1 MTLTQSTSLPK
12 IIGLLARSR
21 SGKDTVCDYIISNYP
36 NINIQKCRLAQPV
49 KDAVCALYGFTP
61 EQLEGP
67 EKDVTD
73 HRIGVSPRNA
83 MVKITHDVMESMGHD
98 FFSRK
103 LFREFD
109 ENRNSTN
116 TIIIPDV
123 RYSHD
128 ILEIKKRGGIVI
140 KVERHALN
148 MPKYTWEDV
157 IDNMKGD
164 YHILNDSSID
174 ELYYQIDQIIK
185 NL

>member
-1 MTLTQSTSLPK
+1 MTMTTTSLPK

-36 NINIQKCRLAQPV
+36 NIHIQKRRLAQPV
-49 KDAVCALYGFTP
+49 KDAVCALYGFTS
-61 EQLEGP
+61 EQLEGSY
-67 EKDVTD
+67 KDVVD
-73 HRIGVSPRNA
+73 KRIGISPRNA

-103 LFREFD
+103 LFSEFD
-109 ENRNSTN
+109 ENKNSAN

-140 KVERHALN
+140 KIERHGLN
-148 MPKYTWEDV
+148 VPRYKWEDI

-164 YHILNDSSID
+164 CHILNDSSIE
-174 ELYYQIDQIIK
+174 ELYYQVDQIIR